1 MERLGLILAV
11 VTGRKQIS
19 ITFSI
24 FIFLSTCFLN
34 CSTTANNWERRNC
47 ASRFV
52 LTSNF
57 NLICRLFFIFDFM
70 APLAKLSNLE
80 LQSLLNF
87 FLTLKNLEKQT
98 CKGCEYSNHQ
108 EINFFLHQH
117 FDNVVSSIKTKEQKK
132 EGGENDDKNLIKNA
146 CEKNLTKKGPPT
158 FLKQAVLLE

>member
-24 FIFLSTCFLN
+24 VIFLSTCFLS

-57 NLICRLFFIFDFM
+57 NLICRLLFTFDFM

-87 FLTLKNLEKQT
+87 ILTLKNLEKQT
-98 CKGCEYSNHQ
+98 CKSCEYSNHQ
-108 EINFFLHQH
+108 EINFFCINILTMLFHLSRL
-117 FDNVVSSIKTKEQKK
+117 NTKEQKK
-132 EGGENDDKNLIKNA
+132 EGGKNEDQNIIKNA
-146 CEKNLTKKGPPT
+146 CEKN
-158 FLKQAVLLE
+158 